1 MISIQ
6 EASVAI
12 SDKLAG
18 RRLELAGELEQVN
31 KLIAVTAKEFK
42 DAAEKGDHSEN
53 AAYSEAKDKLTK
65 LNTQKLYLLQS
76 IRDINAIT
84 PDLRYVP
91 KSYIG
96 MYSTFRLK
104 RLDTGEVSTWR
115 VYPGSLSNVEIG
127 VMSSECP
134 IYKLLD
140 GKEEGDIVE
149 STHRISGKVIKF
161 EVLEVY

>member
-1 MISIQ
+1 MNSIQ
-6 EASVAI
+6 EASNEI

-18 RRLELAGELEQVN
+18 RRLELASELEKVN

-53 AAYSEAKDKLTK
+53 AAYTEAKDKLTK
-65 LNTQKLYLLQS
+65 LNTQKLYLLQN
-76 IRDINAIT
+76 IRDINSVV
-84 PDLRYVP
+84 PNLRYVP

-104 RLDTGEVSTWR
+104 RLDTGEVSTWK

-140 GKEEGDIVE
+140 GKEKGDIIGT
-149 STHRISGKVIKF
+149 THRINGKIVKF